1 MTLFPLLSSS
11 SSPCV
16 SHNNCRSSS
25 SSRCFS
31 SKSFSTLSRGKG
43 GKIQNQ
49 YSTIATRATRSNDSN
64 NNINNNSKYI
74 EKAKMQDLL
83 SNLERWLRE
92 NGSEMNEKCEFGFSS
107 MMEEDNTLMIRKNT
121 CGIFNRGSKSS
132 STSSSR
138 SNICLLYTSPSPRD
152 ATLSRM
158 PSSA

>member
-11 SSPCV
+11 SSSPCV
-16 SHNNCRSSS
+16 SHNNNCRSSS
-25 SSRCFS
+25 SSSSSCFS
-31 SKSFSTLSRGKG
+31 SKSSFSTLSRGKG
-43 GKIQNQ
+43 GKIHQNH

-74 EKAKMQDLL
+74 EKAKVQDLL

-132 STSSSR
+132 SCTSR
-138 SNICLLYTSPSPRD
+138 R
-152 ATLSRM
+152 
-158 PSSA
+158 